1 MVEEIVTK
9 YLNQNIFQLDKLLE
23 KKQITLG
30 EYLLIGVQLKILE
43 KMDRFEAMMKEEPK
57 KEEKE

>member
-9 YLNQNIFQLDKLLE
+9 YLNQHIFQLDKLLD

-30 EYLLIGVQLKILE
+30 EYLMIGVQLKILE

-57 KEEKE
+57 KGDNE